1 MMTLF
6 IMMLLLFR
14 QKTLNVIITA
24 FSLVFKGLPWM
35 VKTLDRTVAE
45 VFNIPPLMNDED
57 TLY

>member
-14 QKTLNVIITA
+14 QKTLNVIVTT
-24 FSLVFKGLPWM
+24 FSLIFKGLPWI
-35 VKTLDRTVAE
+35 VKALDKTVAE